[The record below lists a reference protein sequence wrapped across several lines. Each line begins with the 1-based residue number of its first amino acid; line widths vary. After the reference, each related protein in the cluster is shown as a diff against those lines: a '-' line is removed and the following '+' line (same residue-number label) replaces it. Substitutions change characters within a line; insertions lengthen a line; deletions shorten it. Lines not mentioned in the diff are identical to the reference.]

1 MKLKTIL
8 VLLVAVVFV
17 SSMTFAAEVK
27 EPTGKISISY
37 TAVAA
42 GIGFSWGDGKLMIDG
57 KTYRFS
63 VKGIKA
69 LDVAI
74 AGVSAVGEVYNL
86 NNVSDFSGTFTE
98 GEIGFA
104 LAGGYGAL
112 TLKNQNGVVMSLR
125 STQRGARLTLGV
137 GGLKVKLK

>member
-1 MKLKTIL
+1 MKFKTIL
-8 VLLVAVVFV
+8 VLLVAIVFV
-17 SSMTFAAEVK
+17 STMTFAAEVK
-27 EPTGKISISY
+27 QPVGKVSIDY
-37 TAVAA
+37 KAVAA
-42 GIGFSWGDGKLMIDG
+42 GVGFSWGNGKLMIDG
-57 KTYRFS
+57 KTHTFS
-63 VKGIKA
+63 VDGLKLGDI
-69 LDVAI
+69 AI

-86 NNVSDFSGTFTE
+86 NRVSDFSGTYTE